1 LDIETIAGLPF
12 FAGRRYPKPDLIGRC
27 RQGRIEST
35 SGRELVEQVR
45 DLSLG
50 LSAIG
55 MRPGDRVG
63 LLSESR
69 PEWIFADLAVLVAG
83 GVTTPI
89 YPTLSADQVAF
100 ILRDSGARLAIVST
114 ASLFQKIVAVAAG
127 LPALESVIV
136 MDDAAE
142 SRPPQGAA
150 WSVHALAD
158 IVAAGHRRILGGWG
172 VAREFEQAAM
182 AVRPGDLATIVYT
195 SGTTGDPKGVR
206 LTHGNLASNVRGVQG
221 VLDLHE
227 GDIALSF
234 LPLCHAFER
243 LVSYV
248 YLACGVSVVFAE
260 SFDTVARDLLVVRP
274 TVMSGVPRAFEKL
287 HARVLAKGREE
298 TGIMRRVF
306 ELSMRVADA
315 RGRVLSEGRP
325 MPAWLSLQSRVADRL
340 VFSRIREGIGGRGRF
355 FVSGSAPLRAETL
368 RFFRGVGLPL
378 LEGYGLTEASP
389 VISVCA
395 LSDTHPGS
403 VGRPLPGVEVRIA
416 ADGEILARGPNIME
430 GYHGR
435 PADTAEV
442 LRDGWLHTGDIGS
455 VDADGYL
462 TVTDRKKELLVT
474 SGGKKIAPQPIEAA
488 LRRDAIVADALL
500 VGDGRHFLSALIV
513 PNVKEVCSVIGV
525 PVPEGLAATQALVD
539 RADVR
544 AKFQALVDAVNAPL
558 APFERIKQFVLLPR
572 DFSTDPGAITP
583 TLKVKRRVVETTY
596 REVIETM
603 YGQRVNG

>member
-1 LDIETIAGLPF
+1 LDIETIADLPF

-35 SGRELVEQVR
+35 SGHELVEQVR

-83 GVTTPI
+83 GVTTPV

-100 ILRDSGARLAIVST
+100 ILRDSGARLAIVSN
-114 ASLFQKIVAVAAG
+114 ASLFQKIAAVADG
-127 LPALESVIV
+127 LPALEAVIV

-142 SRPPQGAA
+142 LRPPPGAA

-158 IVAAGHRRILGGWG
+158 IVAAGHRRILDGWG
-172 VAREFEQAAM
+172 VAREFEQAAK

-195 SGTTGDPKGVR
+195 SGTTGAPKGVR

-227 GDIALSF
+227 ADIALSF

-287 HARVLAKGREE
+287 HARVLAKGSEA
-298 TGIMRRVF
+298 TGIMHWVF
-306 ELSMRVADA
+306 ERSMRVADA

-355 FVSGSAPLRAETL
+355 FVSGSAPLRTETL

-378 LEGYGLTEASP
+378 LEGYGLTEAGP
-389 VISVCA
+389 VISVSA
-395 LSDTHPGS
+395 LSDTRPGS

-416 ADGEILARGPNIME
+416 ADGEILARGPNVME

-442 LRDGWLHTGDIGS
+442 LREGWLHTGDIGS
-455 VDADGYL
+455 IDSDGYL

-474 SGGKKIAPQPIEAA
+474 SGGKKVAPQPIEAA
-488 LRRDAIVADALL
+488 LRRDATVADALL

-513 PNVKEVCSVIGV
+513 PNVKEVCRALGV
-525 PVPEGLAATQALVD
+525 PTPDGLPATQALLD

-544 AKFQALVDAVNAPL
+544 SNFQALVDAVNAPL
-558 APFERIKQFVLLPR
+558 APFERIKHFVLLPK

-596 REVIETM
+596 REVIQTM
-603 YGQRVNG
+603 YEQ

>member
-1 LDIETIAGLPF
+1 
-12 FAGRRYPKPDLIGRC
+12 
-27 RQGRIEST
+27 
-35 SGRELVEQVR
+35 
-45 DLSLG
+45 
-50 LSAIG
+50 LSALG
-55 MRPGDRVG
+55 MRPGDRVA

-83 GVTTPI
+83 AVTTPV
-89 YPTLSADQVAF
+89 YPTLSADQIAF

-114 ASLFQKIVAVAAG
+114 ANLFQKIAAAAAG
-127 LPALESVIV
+127 MPALETVVV
-136 MDDAAE
+136 MDGAAE
-142 SRPPQGAA
+142 SRPPHGAA
-150 WSVHALAD
+150 WSVQSLAD
-158 IVAAGHRRILGGWG
+158 VAAAGHRRILDGWG
-172 VAREFEQAAM
+172 VAREFEQAAK

-206 LTHGNLASNVRGVQG
+206 LTHGNLATNVQGVQS

-287 HARVLAKGREE
+287 HARVIQKGQEA
-298 TGIMRRVF
+298 TGIMRRIF
-306 ELSMRVADA
+306 DLSMRVADA

-325 MPAWLSLQSRVADRL
+325 VPAWLALQSRVADRL
-340 VFSRIREGIGGRGRF
+340 VFSRIREGVGGRGRF
-355 FVSGSAPLRAETL
+355 FVSGSAPLRSETV

-378 LEGYGLTEASP
+378 LEGYGLTEAGP
-389 VISVCA
+389 VISVAA
-395 LSDTHPGS
+395 LTDTRPGS
-403 VGRPLPGVEVRIA
+403 VGRPLPGIEVRIA

-455 VDADGYL
+455 LDADGYL
-462 TVTDRKKELLVT
+462 SITDRKKELLVT
-474 SGGKKIAPQPIEAA
+474 SGGKKVAPQPIEAA
-488 LRRDAIVADALL
+488 LRRDPMVADALL

-513 PNVKEVCSVIGV
+513 PNVKELCRVLGV
-525 PVPEGLAATQALVD
+525 PMPAGLPATQALVD
-539 RADVR
+539 RVEVR
-544 AKFQALVDAVNAPL
+544 SNFQALVDAVNAPL
-558 APFERIKQFVLLPR
+558 APFERIKHFVLLPK
-572 DFSTDPGAITP
+572 DFGTDPGAITP

-603 YGQRVNG
+603 YR